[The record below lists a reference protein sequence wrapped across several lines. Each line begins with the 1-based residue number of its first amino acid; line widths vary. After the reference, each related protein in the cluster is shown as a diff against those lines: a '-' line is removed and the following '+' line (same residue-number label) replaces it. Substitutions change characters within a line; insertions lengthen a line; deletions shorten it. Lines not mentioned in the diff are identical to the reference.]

1 MKCFLASAPLLFL
14 GLSQFGAASSSCES
28 SPAVETAMRNLD
40 QKLENVTFEQS
51 LTLQEQAY
59 HDLVQLDPLD
69 IRPVRRYIQHV
80 HYDVP
85 ERQDSLRNSLVSE
98 ARSHPKDP
106 IKLLTAA
113 LVLEGKDTPQAL
125 HFMDQALAPDP
136 GYAPAYVALTGLYN
150 NSGKFTDKSKAA
162 TYLQKY
168 YRLCP
173 SSRDGYAMFYLKQLG
188 SNELKSEVAKN
199 LRQRLAAITDAH
211 ALRSY
216 SDIWSLEFSTLPVTD
231 HPKERQRI
239 ADDLNHLQQLPV
251 QATAEWLDLLKD
263 GYKQSGAPEAR
274 VQSIENRILKEFP
287 HSSEAFGISYHN
299 WTDQHPQPAGEASAS
314 DWQQYMRLALA
325 HYRELIRLFPQEHGF
340 GYYVVEYT
348 SNLERTSNEEIARE
362 GEAYIRQSDLYEGE
376 SSWPRQYVAGIFL
389 DHKIEPSRALALLQT
404 ARRLKDSPRERVLSE
419 TPDYAKPKEIED
431 SAQKRSIE
439 QAEFRVLY
447 LRACRAANDKAAAE
461 ELKASLESA
470 PPANAKLNEPYW
482 NGRAILA
489 EIEGHDMD
497 ALAFYQ
503 KALFL
508 REPPQKQYGRLHDR
522 LLE

>member
-1 MKCFLASAPLLFL
+1 
-14 GLSQFGAASSSCES
+14 
-28 SPAVETAMRNLD
+28 
-40 QKLENVTFEQS
+40 
-51 LTLQEQAY
+51 
-59 HDLVQLDPLD
+59 
-69 IRPVRRYIQHV
+69 V

-314 DWQQYMRLALA
+314 DWRQYMRLALA